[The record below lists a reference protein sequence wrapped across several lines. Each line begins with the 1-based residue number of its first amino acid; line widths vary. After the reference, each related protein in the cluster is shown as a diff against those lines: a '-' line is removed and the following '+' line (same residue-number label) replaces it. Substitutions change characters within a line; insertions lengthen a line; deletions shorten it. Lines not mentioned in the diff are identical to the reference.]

1 MSDFKVGD
9 MVVEDNTGD
18 VGKVVELID
27 GQSEYMPLRPMAD
40 WQTGLERGQVLA
52 IGANSCCHFVEVGSI
67 TIESCIKFLTEQ
79 GFSVTLTK
87 V

>member
-1 MSDFKVGD
+1 MPDFKVGD
-9 MVVEDNTGD
+9 RVVEDGTGD
-18 VGKVVELID
+18 VGKVIELID
-27 GQSEYMPLRPMAD
+27 GQSDYTPLRLMVD
-40 WQTGLERGQVLA
+40 WQTGLERGQVLT
-52 IGANSCCHFVEVGSI
+52 IGANRCSHFVEVGSI